1 MQVSHCFWHWSFSRQ
16 LGEAGADWSSAL
28 LISSYHPASLSL
40 CLNYDF
46 RGFPAGAAHVFLC
59 HPPLSFQLHIP
70 ASVWPCW
77 QSRFLHSPPQKKEIS
92 LFVFFYFSSVW
103 KELFFPGIPSRMK
116 MCWLQRL
123 RCPARG
129 PVGLSVKMRKHL
141 RNLNCGIL
149 LWKSVFI
156 FRFL

>member
-77 QSRFLHSPPQKKEIS
+77 QSRFLHSPPQKKRDFFICFF
-92 LFVFFYFSSVW
+92 LFFFRLERTFLSRHSFAHEDVLAPKAEVPGQRARWSVSQDEKTLTECKLWNTFVEKCFYF
-103 KELFFPGIPSRMK
+103 
-116 MCWLQRL
+116 
-123 RCPARG
+123 
-129 PVGLSVKMRKHL
+129 
-141 RNLNCGIL
+141 
-149 LWKSVFI
+149 
-156 FRFL
+156 